1 MAVAAITEIC
11 CPMKDQSAGQVR
23 RRQPPHPDVR
33 VEIRTLVDHLGQ
45 HLIGRAQPGEPDT
58 DLLREPS
65 SRPAGRARVMD
76 EHVEKVVAA
85 TFGVAPP
92 NVDTHWLTPSM
103 ARSEGMSQSAVSRIW
118 RPFDLKL
125 HIVQTWK
132 LSTAPRFIDKVRDV
146 VVGQPISLLS
156 SACVHSLRRRI
167 VLMFAPTIAN
177 CCRGI

>member
-65 SRPAGRARVMD
+65 SRSPA
-76 EHVEKVVAA
+76 
-85 TFGVAPP
+85 
-92 NVDTHWLTPSM
+92 L
-103 ARSEGMSQSAVSRIW
+103 
-118 RPFDLKL
+118 LKL
-125 HIVQTWK
+125 DK
-132 LSTAPRFIDKVRDV
+132 ANRPRRD
-146 VVGQPISLLS
+146 
-156 SACVHSLRRRI
+156 AW
-167 VLMFAPTIAN
+167 T
-177 CCRGI
+177 